1 MNRRRTSFSLTGTL
15 LVLMVLQASGQER
28 IEGLHYQTGKP
39 VVVTMHEGMIVSVRP
54 VRKLTGGNRHLMIAP
69 GLIDNQV
76 NGYAGITFA
85 FGGGELTPEGIRK
98 ATRELWK
105 KGVTSYLATLTTN
118 SRELL
123 EKNLKL
129 LAGMKNDPEL
139 KGSLAGIHM
148 EGPYISP
155 EDGYRG
161 AHPVPHI
168 RKPDWDEFNG
178 LYKAS
183 EENIVTVTLA
193 PEQEGALDMI
203 TRLTNL
209 GIIVAIGHHNASA
222 PIISQAVRNGA
233 RIATHLGNGCANM
246 INRHDNVLWPQLAND
261 QLMISII
268 CDGFHLR
275 DDEIASF
282 YRIKGPERTI
292 LTSDVTGF
300 AGLEPGFYTVDEGDT
315 IELTPE
321 GMLRYPARNVLYGS
335 ALTISRGVVHIMH
348 VTGCSLADAIRMASE
363 NPARLYGWNDRG
375 TLSPGKRADLI
386 LFNIGERELNIRK
399 TFVAG
404 ELVYEAAR

>member
-1 MNRRRTSFSLTGTL
+1 MNMKRSIANLTWIFTI
-15 LVLMVLQASGQER
+15 LMVLRSSGQER

-39 VVVTMHEGMIVSVRP
+39 VEVTIQEGIIVSVRP
-54 VRKLTGGNRHLMIAP
+54 VRKLNGENRKLLIAP

-76 NGYAGITFA
+76 NGYAGVTFA
-85 FGGGELTPEGIRK
+85 LGGGVLTPEGVRK

-123 EKNLKL
+123 EKNMKL

-139 KGSLAGIHM
+139 KGSMAGIHL

-161 AHPVPHI
+161 SHPIPYI
-168 RKPDWDEFNG
+168 RKPDWEEFLE

-183 EENIVTVTLA
+183 GENIVTVTLA
-193 PEQEGALDMI
+193 PEQEGAMDLIRKIRELEI
-203 TRLTNL
+203 T
-209 GIIVAIGHHNASA
+209 VALGHHNASA
-222 PIISQAVRNGA
+222 KIINEAVENGA
-233 RIATHLGNGCANM
+233 KIVTHLGNGCANM
-246 INRHDNVLWPQLAND
+246 INRHDNVFWPQLAND

-275 DDEIASF
+275 DEEIVSF
-282 YRIKGPERTI
+282 YKIKGTERTI
-292 LTSDVTGF
+292 ITSDISGY
-300 AGLEPGFYTVDEGDT
+300 AGLEPGFYIVDEGDT
-315 IELTPE
+315 IELTSE
-321 GMLRYPARNVLYGS
+321 GMLRYPIRNVLYAS
-335 ALTISRGVVHIMH
+335 ASPISSGVVHIMH

-363 NPARLYGWNDRG
+363 NPARLYGWDDRG

-386 LFNIGERELNIRK
+386 LFNIGERDLNIRK
-399 TFVAG
+399 TYVSG
-404 ELVYEAAR
+404 ELVFEATR